1 MQTVVHHS
9 VYDSYGFNAK
19 IDLDKDNLV
28 FFSVPY
34 DDGWSAKVNGQD
46 AEIEKGG
53 LRLLWLFFVL
63 RVQNDIQFTYE
74 TKGSFLGQGNN
85 SRWLRL
91 AYRLPWRSEIYRQKE
106 KKEEAQP
113 VEKER
118 INLKGRI

>member
-1 MQTVVHHS
+1 MILT
-9 VYDSYGFNAK
+9 GFNAK

-46 AEIEKGG
+46 VEIEKVDYG
-53 LRLLWLFFVL
+53 FMAVL
-63 RVQNDIQFTYE
+63 CPAGSNDIQFTYE
-74 TKGSFLGQGNN
+74 TKGLFLGQGNN

-106 KKEEAQP
+106 KRRSSAC
-113 VEKER
+113 
-118 INLKGRI
+118 